1 MTSRTGR
8 RSLSWNIGLLAV
20 VAAVVVTASLSYLWF
35 FTYTLRPQGELLTSR
50 PSPNGEWVYR
60 MYYVNMAG
68 AVGSATYRIEVAP
81 AGDPQTGRVVYDGA
95 GQAQTEW
102 VDGTTLRI
110 GGRDLDVR
118 DEHAD
123 AFGAQSRPEVLAHW
137 LLVAVPSALVALVG
151 GVVLW
156 YARRHRVA
164 SVVSEGGQAG

>member
-1 MTSRTGR
+1 VTSRTGR